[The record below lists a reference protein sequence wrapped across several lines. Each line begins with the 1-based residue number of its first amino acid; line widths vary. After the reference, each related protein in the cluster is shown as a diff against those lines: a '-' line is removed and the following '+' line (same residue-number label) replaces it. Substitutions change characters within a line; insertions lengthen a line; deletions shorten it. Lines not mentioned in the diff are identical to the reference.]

1 MTQAPADLHFELH
14 GPASLPVLVL
24 SHSIGLST
32 VMWDP
37 AMPRLTERFRVLRYD
52 HRAHGASPAPPG
64 PYEIADFG
72 RDLVRLL
79 DRLGLERVSFCG
91 LSLGGMVGQ
100 WLSAH
105 APGRVDRLILC
116 CTAPRMLKPEDFT
129 ARAAAVRAGGMPP
142 IVDQAIG
149 RWFSADFIAGR
160 PDAIAPLRSA
170 LLSVN
175 VEGYAATC
183 DAIAAMD
190 QRDGLPRIKAPTLVL
205 AGSADV
211 VTPPEQARAM
221 AEQIQAAE
229 LVILEGAPHIAC
241 VEQPEPFADQ
251 VLRFLASPTTDG
263 FRGET

>member
-24 SHSIGLST
+24 SHSLGLSA
-32 VMWDP
+32 VMWNP
-37 AMPRLTERFRVLRYD
+37 IMSRLTERFRVLRYD

-64 PYEIADFG
+64 PFEIADFG
-72 RDLVRLL
+72 RDMVRLL
-79 DRLGLERVSFCG
+79 DRLQLKRVSFCG

-100 WLSAH
+100 WLGVH
-105 APGRVDRLILC
+105 APERVDRLVLC

-129 ARAAAVRAGGMPP
+129 ARGAAVRARGMAP
-142 IVDQAIG
+142 IVEQAIG
-149 RWFSADFIAGR
+149 RWFTSDFIARR
-160 PDAIAPLRSA
+160 PDAIAPLRAA
-170 LLSVN
+170 LLAVN

-190 QRDGLPRIKAPTLVL
+190 QRDGLARIKAPTLVL
-205 AGSADV
+205 AGSVDV
-211 VTPPEQARAM
+211 VTPPEQGRAM

-241 VEQPEPFADQ
+241 VEQPEPFADK
-251 VLRFLASPTTDG
+251 VLRFLV
-263 FRGET
+263 

>member
-14 GPASLPVLVL
+14 GPANLPVLVL
-24 SHSIGLST
+24 SHSLGLST

-37 AMPRLTERFRVLRYD
+37 IMPRVTERFRVLRYD
-52 HRAHGASPAPPG
+52 HRGHGASPAPHG

-79 DRLGLERVSFCG
+79 DRLQLERVSFCG

-100 WLSAH
+100 WLGAH
-105 APGRVDRLILC
+105 APERVDHLVLC

-129 ARAAAVRAGGMPP
+129 ARGAAVRAKGMAP

-175 VEGYAATC
+175 VDGYAATC

-190 QRDGLPRIKAPTLVL
+190 QRKDLSRIKAPTLVL
-205 AGSADV
+205 AGGADV
-211 VTPPEQARAM
+211 VTAPDQAEQMARAIPG
-221 AEQIQAAE
+221 AEVVV
-229 LVILEGAPHIAC
+229 LPGAPHIAC
-241 VEQPEPFADQ
+241 VEQPEAFSDEI
-251 VLRFLASPTTDG
+251 LRWMS
-263 FRGET
+263 

>member
-14 GPASLPVLVL
+14 GPANLPVLAL
-24 SHSIGLST
+24 SHSLGLST

-37 AMPRLTERFRVLRYD
+37 ILPRLIERFRILRYD

-72 RDLVRLL
+72 RELVRLL
-79 DRLGLERVSFCG
+79 ERLPLERVSFCG

-100 WLSAH
+100 WLGVN
-105 APGRVDRLILC
+105 APRRVDRLILC

-129 ARAAAVRAGGMPP
+129 ARAAAVRSAGMRP

-149 RWFSADFIAGR
+149 RWFSAGFIASR
-160 PDAIAPLRSA
+160 QDAIAPLRSA

-190 QRDGLPRIKAPTLVL
+190 QREGLARIKAPTLVL
-205 AGSADV
+205 AGGADI
-211 VTPPEQARAM
+211 VTPPEQA
-221 AEQIQAAE
+221 EQLAKAIPGAE
-229 LVILEGAPHIAC
+229 LVVLPGAPHIAC
-241 VEQPEPFADQ
+241 VEQPGPFADQ
-251 VLRFLASPTTDG
+251 VVRFLQAV
-263 FRGET
+263 